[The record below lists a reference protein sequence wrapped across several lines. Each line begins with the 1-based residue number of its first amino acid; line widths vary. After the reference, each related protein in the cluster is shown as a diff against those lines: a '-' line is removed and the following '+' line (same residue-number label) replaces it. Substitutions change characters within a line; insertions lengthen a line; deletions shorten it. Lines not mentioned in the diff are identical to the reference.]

1 MAHHKR
7 RRPKSQRAGCL
18 LCKPYKANWMKDSR
32 HALKP
37 RDRRERERLDAQEAD
52 ARLDEVDV
60 RSDGG
65 RGEDG

>member
-7 RRPKSQRAGCL
+7 RRPKSRRAGCL

-37 RDRRERERLDAQEAD
+37 RDRRELDRLDAQEAD
-52 ARLDEVDV
+52 VRMDERDV
-60 RSDGG
+60 RSNAEG
-65 RGEDG
+65 REDD